1 MDMISAEEARA
12 LTSASKSNREHAE
25 PDTLSENAM
34 LWALHNAEGRTHTR
48 IRLYAKYGRSSL
60 SVKFAPGTKDGRGSG
75 NSFYSDLAANSN
87 TDVADAMC
95 DIIYSRDQSLISP
108 LQTARL
114 LNTYNARLTKFIRDL
129 ERLGY
134 GVRTGEDEYGSSN
147 LDDSTIIV
155 SWE

>member
-108 LQTARL
+108 FRPLVCSTPTTRASPSSFATSRGSAMVCAPGRTSTEAPILTTAP
-114 LNTYNARLTKFIRDL
+114 
-129 ERLGY
+129 
-134 GVRTGEDEYGSSN
+134 SS
-147 LDDSTIIV
+147 
-155 SWE
+155 

>member
-1 MDMISAEEARA
+1 MDMISAREAKA
-12 LTSASKSNREHAE
+12 LTASSRSNREHAE

-34 LWALHNAEGRTHTR
+34 SWALHNAEGRTHTR
-48 IRLYAKYGRSSL
+48 ISLFAKYGRTSL
-60 SVKFAPGTKDGRGSG
+60 SVKFAPGTKDGKGSG
-75 NSFYSDLAANSN
+75 NSFYSDLAANSS
-87 TDVADAMC
+87 TAIADAIC
-95 DIIYSRDQSLISP
+95 DIIYSRTQSLISP

-134 GVRTGEDEYGSSN
+134 DVRTGEDEYGSSN